1 MSLSFRLRLVQ
12 PLLASRFRISAG
24 QRRGGPARS
33 NASGGVA
40 CGGASGFT
48 LLEVLLSIAI
58 ILLLGGVLIG
68 GSAHLLSEKPV
79 TPHEVFWKAVQE
91 ARKAALKAEHE
102 VRLRYDKDKR
112 RFVIVDGLAPSRL
125 AADGFTRE
133 EAALKELPVPVPPGT
148 NPSNSDLEIT
158 LLAATKGASI
168 LVGGMIVEA
177 QPVPYVTF
185 YSDGT
190 CSAFRV
196 QVVRGGGTSVLSV
209 DPWTCAPVLTPADKN
224 TF

>member
-1 MSLSFRLRLVQ
+1 MQSLF
-12 PLLASRFRISAG
+12 ASRFRISAG
-24 QRRGGPARS
+24 QRHEAAARL
-33 NASGGVA
+33 N
-40 CGGASGFT
+40 GARAYGRRSTRGFT

-68 GSAHLLSEKPV
+68 GSAHLLSDKPV
-79 TPHEVFWKAVQE
+79 TAHEVFWKAVQE
-91 ARKAALKAEHE
+91 ARRAALKAEHE

-133 EAALKELPVPVPPGT
+133 EAALKELPVPVPPGA
-148 NPSNSDLEIT
+148 NAGNSDLEIT
-158 LLAATKGASI
+158 FLAARKGPSMLI
-168 LVGGMIVEA
+168 GGMLVEA
-177 QPVPYVTF
+177 EPVPYVTF

-196 QVVRGGGTSVLSV
+196 QVMRGGGASVLSI
-209 DPWTCAPVLTPADKN
+209 DPWTCAPVLTPSDQN

>member
-1 MSLSFRLRLVQ
+1 MQSLF
-12 PLLASRFRISAG
+12 ASRFRISAG
-24 QRRGGPARS
+24 QRHGAAARL
-33 NASGGVA
+33 N
-40 CGGASGFT
+40 GARANGRRSTSGFT

-68 GSAHLLSEKPV
+68 GSAHLLSDKPV
-79 TPHEVFWKAVQE
+79 TAHEVFWKAVQE

-112 RFVIVDGLAPSRL
+112 RFVILDGLAPSRL

-133 EAALKELPVPVPPGT
+133 EAALKELPVPVPPGA
-148 NPSNSDLEIT
+148 NAGNSDLEIT
-158 LLAATKGASI
+158 FLAARKGPSMLI
-168 LVGGMIVEA
+168 GGMLVEA
-177 QPVPYVTF
+177 EPVPYVTF

-196 QVVRGGGTSVLSV
+196 QVMRGGGASVLSI
-209 DPWTCAPVLTPADKN
+209 DPWTCAPVLTPSDQN